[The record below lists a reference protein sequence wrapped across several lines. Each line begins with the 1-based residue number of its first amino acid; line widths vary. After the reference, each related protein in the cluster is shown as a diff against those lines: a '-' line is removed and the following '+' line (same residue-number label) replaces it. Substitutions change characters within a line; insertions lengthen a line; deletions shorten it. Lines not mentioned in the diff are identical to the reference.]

1 MKSKENKKVKN
12 ATICKGS
19 SITFRSKLEY
29 NVSKILDF
37 YDLPYQY
44 EEKKFILQKAFKYK
58 GETIRAITYTPDF
71 ILDNIII
78 ECKGF
83 PTDSWKIKRKL
94 FLNILSKEYEKY
106 HYIEIY
112 SIENLLD
119 FIDMNDYFLHYNIL
133 VKNLEKEVVGEFNSI
148 SEALEALSL
157 VGKSKGNIQSCLMG
171 NRNKAYGYFW
181 ERKEVEFQ
189 SLPKEEWRDVIGFE
203 QLYSVSSLG
212 RVASK
217 QFHGKYNFRLLK
229 QSDVEGYKFVK
240 LRNWYNKIFGSY
252 PVHRLVAMAFLPN
265 PENKKEVDHLD
276 TNPSNNNVS
285 NLKWVTH
292 LENQRNPI
300 TNNRLKESITT
311 LNKLGI
317 GPKNSAVKRKKK
329 VQYFKDNEF
338 ITYQSLTEAAKKL
351 KVSVATVKRWC
362 DNNINNCKYAEE
374 VK

>member
-1 MKSKENKKVKN
+1 
-12 ATICKGS
+12 
-19 SITFRSKLEY
+19 
-29 NVSKILDF
+29 
-37 YDLPYQY
+37 
-44 EEKKFILQKAFKYK
+44 
-58 GETIRAITYTPDF
+58 
-71 ILDNIII
+71 
-78 ECKGF
+78 
-83 PTDSWKIKRKL
+83 
-94 FLNILSKEYEKY
+94 
-106 HYIEIY
+106 
-112 SIENLLD
+112 
-119 FIDMNDYFLHYNIL
+119 
-133 VKNLEKEVVGEFNSI
+133 
-148 SEALEALSL
+148 
-157 VGKSKGNIQSCLMG
+157 
-171 NRNKAYGYFW
+171 
-181 ERKEVEFQ
+181 
-189 SLPKEEWRDVIGFE
+189 
-203 QLYSVSSLG
+203 
-212 RVASK
+212 
-217 QFHGKYNFRLLK
+217 
-229 QSDVEGYKFVK
+229 
-240 LRNWYNKIFGSY
+240 
-252 PVHRLVAMAFLPN
+252 MAFLPN